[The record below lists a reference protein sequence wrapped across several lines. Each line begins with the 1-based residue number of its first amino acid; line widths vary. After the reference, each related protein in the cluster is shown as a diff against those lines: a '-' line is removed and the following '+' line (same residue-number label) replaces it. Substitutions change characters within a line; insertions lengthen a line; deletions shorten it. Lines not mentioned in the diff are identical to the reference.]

1 MLCAP
6 RFAPARRI
14 TPTQTLFSPLLQ
26 VKELIRAVRPEV
38 VMLELCK
45 DRVGL
50 LVDDRL
56 EAQASNRWHI
66 KKVREPRGESGTD
79 VWGRGR
85 LGI

>member
-1 MLCAP
+1 M
-6 RFAPARRI
+6 
-14 TPTQTLFSPLLQ
+14 
-26 VKELIRAVRPEV
+26 KELIRAVRPEV

-66 KKVREPRGESGTD
+66 KKVREP
-79 VWGRGR
+79 
-85 LGI
+85 